1 MRSVNRVHTV
11 KPYLPPVYTQSAHLG
26 YQSRQI
32 TVLVRACWQ
41 TAHQVMQIV
50 CSEIQAVDVVYH
62 IHKEDER
69 SSPGATAKV
78 KLEVAV
84 GVV

>member
-1 MRSVNRVHTV
+1 M
-11 KPYLPPVYTQSAHLG
+11 
-26 YQSRQI
+26 
-32 TVLVRACWQ
+32 LVRACWQ

-62 IHKEDER
+62 IHKEDKR
-69 SSPGATAKV
+69 SSLRATTKV